1 MIIACD
7 FFDPPHVYVER
18 RGNLILRIL
27 PPGET
32 TIGGI
37 EFTMLKNNVF
47 DPEVFGG
54 GLYRSLG
61 CYRRLVTGEKYV
73 GLTH

>member
-1 MIIACD
+1 MRL
-7 FFDPPHVYVER
+7 FDPPHLYLGR

-27 PPGET
+27 PPGEK

-47 DPEVFGG
+47 DLKMFGG
-54 GLYRSLG
+54 AYIVASDATA
-61 CYRRLVTGEKYV
+61 VW
-73 GLTH
+73 